1 MELTGSQMEQLSDAL
16 RSAFDYD
23 RLERLLQY
31 RLGKSLQDITLADSL
46 AQIAFDV
53 IRLAEAEGW
62 TTSLVSCSRDAAP
75 GNSRLLAFAQQLGL
89 VSTVASR
96 QSLEQTIRETNS
108 FLDIDKWR
116 EALGRAEPCVCRVEV
131 KVQRGT
137 TYGTGFLVAPSLV
150 MTNYHVAEAVIMGE
164 QGKTTASGSS
174 AASGD
179 VVLRFDYKR
188 SAEGD
193 VVNPGVEYGLADEWL
208 ETSSPL
214 SDADLKG
221 GDAVLPAEDELDF
234 VVLRLS
240 KPAGDEPIGGRGE
253 PGAVGRGWIEL
264 PSAAHDF
271 VPKSPVFILQHPEAT
286 PLKLALDTEAVIS
299 VNANGTRV
307 RYRTNTEPGSSG
319 SPCFDQNWSLV
330 ALHHS
335 GDPNFDGIK
344 QPEYNRGI
352 PIAAIRSLIE
362 ARGLAGALG
371 AQEP

>member
-53 IRLAEAEGW
+53 IQLAEAEGW

-253 PGAVGRGWIEL
+253 PGAVGRASDRAAVRGARLRPQESRLHPAASGSNAVEARARHGGGDLRQRERHARPVPNQHRAGFVGFAVLRPEL
-264 PSAAHDF
+264 
-271 VPKSPVFILQHPEAT
+271 
-286 PLKLALDTEAVIS
+286 
-299 VNANGTRV
+299 
-307 RYRTNTEPGSSG
+307 EPGRA
-319 SPCFDQNWSLV
+319 SPQRR
-330 ALHHS
+330 
-335 GDPNFDGIK
+335 PQFDGIK